1 MIRSHKTKYAFVYN
15 IKYCIVGYTF
25 STKILLL
32 CISETCS
39 NVVENIIQSKFG
51 LFLQELEHRVLNK
64 YIDKTPSLNCNKTY
78 NEITTQMSFF
88 HKKEFL
94 KLFYPIFYTLSNNI
108 IFFFKSPLI

>member
-15 IKYCIVGYTF
+15 IKYCVVGYKF

-64 YIDKTPSLNCNKTY
+64 YIAKTPSLNCNKTY

-88 HKKEFL
+88 HKKRIFKIIISHFL
-94 KLFYPIFYTLSNNI
+94 YTVE
-108 IFFFKSPLI
+108 